1 MNFKHTCDRTNRSR
15 STHCY
20 FDRRQIDDLLTVLRN
35 QMDFKV
41 AMVTKIG
48 AVIQLGSRLRIF
60 AHLFLKLSWRTL

>member
-20 FDRRQIDDLLTVLRN
+20 FDRRQFGDLLTVLRN
-35 QMDFKV
+35 QMDFK
-41 AMVTKIG
+41 VTKIG